1 MIKNVSAFIGAT
13 ALVFISTQAARI
25 ADASVHTANSILKTN
40 KTICES
46 AERMEATLYKELDE
60 LKKKRST
67 RWF

>member
-40 KTICES
+40 KTICETT
-46 AERMEATLYKELDE
+46 ERVEVTLYKELEE
-60 LKKKRST
+60 LKKKRRT
-67 RWF
+67 GWF